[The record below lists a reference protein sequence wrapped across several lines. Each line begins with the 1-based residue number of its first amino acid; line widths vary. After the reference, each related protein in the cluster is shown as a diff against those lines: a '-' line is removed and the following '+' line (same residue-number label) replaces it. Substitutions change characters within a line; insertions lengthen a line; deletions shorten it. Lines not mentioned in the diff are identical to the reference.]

1 MVNMLS
7 DGDRRS
13 IKISLSQARQMAGRF
28 LKDKGYPQMVATYQ
42 QHYDGIAVFNFA
54 SSQQGVLMYP
64 DLVKVQVSLEDGSI
78 IGLDAKSF
86 IIAHKKR
93 DIRQPEISELEAQKM
108 LNPGFSVKAKRLA
121 IIPTEGGSERLCHE
135 FKGQYAGEDFIVYID
150 AKTGKEANILKIIH
164 TENGTLVM

>member
-1 MVNMLS
+1 
-7 DGDRRS
+7 
-13 IKISLSQARQMAGRF
+13 
-28 LKDKGYPQMVATYQ
+28 MVATYQ

-108 LNPGFSVKAKRLA
+108 LNPGFSVKAKRLR
-121 IIPTEGGSERLCHE
+121 SFLW
-135 FKGQYAGEDFIVYID
+135 KGDQKGFVMNL
-150 AKTGKEANILKIIH
+150 KGNMPVKIL
-164 TENGTLVM
+164 